1 MGHELK
7 EGVKLKSV
15 TGPQD
20 PESGWINLQVGD
32 KPYQCK
38 EIVVV
43 MQPGQMG
50 MVPWVKVTQNR
61 GLTELINLALMESVI
76 LLNEGAE

>member
-1 MGHELK
+1 MGHELR

-15 TGPQD
+15 IGPQD
-20 PESGWINLQVGD
+20 PEGGWVSLQVGD

-43 MQPGQMG
+43 MQPGQVR
-50 MVPWVKVTQNR
+50 MVPWAKAEQNN
-61 GLTELINLALMESVI
+61 GNTLFINLALMECVI
-76 LLNEGAE
+76 LLKEEQ